1 MSFKVDF
8 EKAYNSMNVGLLRRC
23 YAEDE
28 IHNPQ
33 EKMDQ
38 GVSWYSDDFDVGE
51 WKFYKGIRA
60 GSRAKWPKQGL

>member
-1 MSFKVDF
+1 VDF

-28 IHNPQ
+28 IHDPQ

-51 WKFYKGIRA
+51 
-60 GSRAKWPKQGL
+60 